1 MSKKPALHPRQA
13 VGHSFREVA
22 LDILGEIRATLQAP
36 PRADAVTIHDLRKA
50 LKRWRALMRLLPL
63 DGDQQRLRAEARDLA
78 RALGGSR
85 DAQSALDALNDVLED
100 TKKDR
105 LSARSI
111 ETITSRLEE
120 TRRSKERSQLNAK
133 TRAQLSAW
141 VASTEAEAARWPLD
155 EVTFAEIAENLA
167 SDYGRAR
174 KRIPDNWSLATPE
187 QIHELRQ
194 RVVEHRYQME
204 LVEPSVAAIGR
215 HLGRR
220 GAAAAHPLGQIS
232 GPHLAD
238 PAGGAAPAA
247 GAVAVAAFAAHRA
260 KPGRACRGG
269 GPDGGAHVRGI
280 AQGIPQTPR
289 GAVGRELH
297 QDGDQVAALQGR
309 RAQQRRSIRKRT
321 AEWPIN

>member
-13 VGHSFREVA
+13 VGHSLREVA
-22 LDILGEIRATLQAP
+22 LDILGDIRATLQAP
-36 PRADAVTIHDLRKA
+36 PRADALTIHDIRKA

-63 DGDQQRLRAEARDLA
+63 GDDQQRLRVEARDLA

-120 TRRSKERSQLNAK
+120 TRRSKERSQLSAK

-141 VASTEAEAARWPLD
+141 VASTEAEAAQWPLD

-167 SDYGRAR
+167 SEYGRAR

-194 RVVEHRYQME
+194 RVVGHRYQME
-204 LVEPSVAAIGR
+204 LVEPLWPRLAGTWVDEAQR
-215 HLGRR
+215 LRTRLGKYQDLTLLIRL
-220 GAAAAHPLGQIS
+220 AEPHQPL
-232 GPHLAD
+232 
-238 PAGGAAPAA
+238 APWRSRLSPLIAQSQA
-247 GAVAVAAFAAHRA
+247 EHVAVGARMAARMFAESPKAF
-260 KPGRACRGG
+260 
-269 GPDGGAHVRGI
+269 
-280 AQGIPQTPR
+280 
-289 GAVGRELH
+289 
-297 QDGDQVAALQGR
+297 
-309 RAQQRRSIRKRT
+309 RKRLEALWDASTTKT
-321 AEWPIN
+321 AVN

>member
-13 VGHSFREVA
+13 VGHSLREVA

-78 RALGGSR
+78 RTLGGSR
-85 DAQSALDALNDVLED
+85 DAQSALDALNDLLED
-100 TKKDR
+100 SKKDR

-167 SDYGRAR
+167 TDYGRAR

-194 RVVEHRYQME
+194 RVVEHRYQMD
-204 LVEPSVAAIGR
+204 LVEPLWPRMGGTWVDEAQR
-215 HLGRR
+215 LRTRLGKYQDLTLLIRL
-220 GAAAAHPLGQIS
+220 AEPHQPLAPWRSRLSPLIAQS
-232 GPHLAD
+232 Q
-238 PAGGAAPAA
+238 AGH
-247 GAVAVAAFAAHRA
+247 VAVGARMAARMFA
-260 KPGRACRGG
+260 
-269 GPDGGAHVRGI
+269 
-280 AQGIPQTPR
+280 
-289 GAVGRELH
+289 ELPK
-297 QDGDQVAALQGR
+297 AF
-309 RAQQRRSIRKRT
+309 RKRLEALWDASSTKT
-321 AEWPIN
+321 AIK

>member
-13 VGHSFREVA
+13 VGHSLREVA

-36 PRADAVTIHDLRKA
+36 PRADAITIHDLRKA

-63 DGDQQRLRAEARDLA
+63 DGDQQRLRTEARDLA

-85 DAQSALDALNDVLED
+85 DAQSALDALNDVLEE
-100 TKKDR
+100 TKKDS

-120 TRRSKERSQLNAK
+120 IRRSKERSQLNAK

-155 EVTFAEIAENLA
+155 EVTFAEIAKNLA

-194 RVVEHRYQME
+194 RIVEHRYQME
-204 LVEPSVAAIGR
+204 LVEPLWPRLAGTWVDEAQR
-215 HLGRR
+215 LRTRLGKYQDLTLLMRL
-220 GAAAAHPLGQIS
+220 AEPHQPL
-232 GPHLAD
+232 
-238 PAGGAAPAA
+238 APWRSRLSPLIAQSQA
-247 GAVAVAAFAAHRA
+247 KHVAVGARMAARMFAKSPKAF
-260 KPGRACRGG
+260 
-269 GPDGGAHVRGI
+269 
-280 AQGIPQTPR
+280 
-289 GAVGRELH
+289 
-297 QDGDQVAALQGR
+297 
-309 RAQQRRSIRKRT
+309 RKRLEALWDASSTKT
-321 AEWPIN
+321 AIK